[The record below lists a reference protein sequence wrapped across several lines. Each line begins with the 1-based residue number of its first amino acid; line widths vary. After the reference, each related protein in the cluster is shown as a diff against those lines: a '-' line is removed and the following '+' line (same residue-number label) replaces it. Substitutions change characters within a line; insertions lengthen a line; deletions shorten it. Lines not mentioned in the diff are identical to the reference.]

1 MSNYLFV
8 ASAVLAAAFSL
19 QPAAAQKAPAGTY
32 MQIFYEGPSWVAGRR
47 VLAYSPAFRG
57 KTQELVQ
64 ETDSTRN
71 ISPNWL
77 MRNSTESA
85 TITTYATTVTTEKGT
100 YISDGNGKSHLETPA
115 ERQQARQRD
124 AARFNRTFRLL
135 ETRAD
140 LGRAVL
146 TKALNEAAA
155 DGWEVVQLAPT
166 GTQGGLVYL
175 LKRRK
180 E

>member
-1 MSNYLFV
+1 MSNYLFA
-8 ASAVLAAAFSL
+8 ASAVLAAALSL

-32 MQIFYEGPSWVAGRR
+32 MQIFYEGPNWIAGRR

-64 ETDSTRN
+64 ETDSTREL
-71 ISPNWL
+71 SPNG
-77 MRNSTESA
+77 MMGNEASA
-85 TITTYATTVTTEKGT
+85 TTYATVINENGT
-100 YISDGNGKSHLETPA
+100 FVPDKNGKTHLETPA
-115 ERQQARQRD
+115 ERQKARQRE
-124 AARFNRTFRLL
+124 AVQFNLGMRML

-155 DGWEVVQLAPT
+155 DGWEIVQLAPT
-166 GTQGGLVYL
+166 GAQGGLVYL

>member
-1 MSNYLFV
+1 MSNSLLILG
-8 ASAVLAAAFSL
+8 ATLAAAFSL
-19 QPAAAQKAPAGTY
+19 QPAAAQKPAAGTY
-32 MQIFYEGPSWVAGRR
+32 MQIFYEGPGWMSGRR

-57 KTQELVQ
+57 KTQEVVQ
-64 ETDSTRN
+64 ETDSTRQL
-71 ISPNWL
+71 SPNGL
-77 MRNSTESA
+77 MMG
-85 TITTYATTVTTEKGT
+85 TTASVTTTSYATVTTEKGT
-100 YISDGNGKSHLETPA
+100 YISDSSGKSHLETPA
-115 ERQQARQRD
+115 ERQLARQRE
-124 AARFNRTFRLL
+124 AVQFNRAFRLL

-180 E
+180 D

>member
-1 MSNYLFV
+1 M
-8 ASAVLAAAFSL
+8 LAALSL
-19 QPAAAQKAPAGTY
+19 QPAVAQKAPAGTY
-32 MQIFYEGPSWVAGRR
+32 MQIFYEGPNWIAGRR

-57 KTQELVQ
+57 KTQEVVQ
-64 ETDSTRN
+64 ETDSTRQF
-71 ISPNWL
+71 SPNSFML
-77 MRNSTESA
+77 TAPESA
-85 TITTYATTVTTEKGT
+85 TATSYTTTEVTEKGT
-100 YISDGNGKSHLETPA
+100 FVPDKNGKMHLETPA
-115 ERQQARQRD
+115 ERQQARQRE
-124 AARFNRTFRLL
+124 AAKFNRSFRLI
-135 ETRAD
+135 EARAD